1 MTMTEPT
8 ISTGTATTVPVD
20 LHRLR
25 TALAAADPFRST
37 DTSRTVLTYF
47 AVTVTPPSPTLSASA
62 GTIVTVQATDSY
74 AAARVTYTSHLP
86 RPVEREVSFLVAADG
101 SGARAAKLADF
112 PLMAIPV
119 QGLTSTSDPV
129 DLYVEDDGLVELLGL
144 PASRW
149 APGVTFPETD
159 KLFSDARDRE
169 PVAPSPAAPWTFNPA
184 LLVKLEQSRKAAW
197 KAAGVTPKN
206 QRGDAVSLTNLAGD
220 SRPARFT
227 YTVAGLYVEALVM
240 PVRVS

>member
-8 ISTGTATTVPVD
+8 TSTGTTVPVD
-20 LHRLR
+20 LHQLR
-25 TALAAADPFRST
+25 VALAAADPFRST
-37 DTSRTVLTYF
+37 DTTRAVLTYF
-47 AVTVTPPSPTLSASA
+47 SVTVTPPSPTLSASA
-62 GTIVTVQATDSY
+62 GTIVTVEATDSY

-86 RPVEREVSFLVAADG
+86 RPLERQVSFLVAAD
-101 SGARAAKLADF
+101 SAGARAAKLADF
-112 PLMAIPV
+112 PLVAIPV

-129 DLYVEDDGLVELLGL
+129 DLHVHDDGLVELLGL
-144 PASRW
+144 PASRPV
-149 APGVTFPETD
+149 PGIDFPATD

-169 PVAPSPAAPWTFNPA
+169 PVAPTPAAPWTFNPA

-220 SRPARFT
+220 LRPARFT
-227 YTVAGLYVEALVM
+227 YTVAGLDVEALVM

>member
-1 MTMTEPT
+1 
-8 ISTGTATTVPVD
+8 
-20 LHRLR
+20 
-25 TALAAADPFRST
+25 
-37 DTSRTVLTYF
+37 
-47 AVTVTPPSPTLSASA
+47 VTVE
-62 GTIVTVQATDSY
+62 ATNSY
-74 AAARVTYTSHLP
+74 AAARVTYTSHLS
-86 RPVEREVSFLVAADG
+86 RPVESQVTFLVAAWP
-101 SGARAAKLADF
+101 SGNRAAKLAEF
-112 PLMAIPV
+112 PLVAIPV
-119 QGLTSTSDPV
+119 QGLTSKSDPV
-129 DLYVEDDGLVELLGL
+129 DLLVHDDGLVELLGL

-149 APGVTFPETD
+149 APGLEFPETD

-169 PVAPSPAAPWTFNPA
+169 PVAPTPAAPWAFNPA

-227 YTVAGLYVEALVM
+227 YTVAGLHVEALVM